1 MELKVLQQ
9 EFAVCKVK
17 ELSEC
22 DLRGEF
28 CFVGK
33 TDEEHP
39 ISTFEIIEYF
49 IPNIIVFITV

>member
-28 CFVGK
+28 CFVGIQRPDRFGK
-33 TDEEHP
+33 LLILD
-39 ISTFEIIEYF
+39 
-49 IPNIIVFITV
+49 

>member
-33 TDEEHP
+33 TDEELSLVCIGSIPANP
-39 ISTFEIIEYF
+39 IL
-49 IPNIIVFITV
+49 P